1 MRIIEFASLPVQPWR
16 NGGGVTREIA
26 LGGTASETAW
36 RLSIADVTAAGAF
49 SAFPGMERTFTVIEG
64 DVVELTVDGIARR
77 LERFRPF
84 RFDGGST
91 TSCAL
96 LTGACRALNVMTR
109 KDSFSAGVLIAELSK
124 KQPLALQ
131 PDQFLVLLQGQ
142 AQVLGGPA
150 ARTLAPFDT
159 VAGSTAQDEAAAG
172 APGEPQDNGQRPPE
186 ISGRG
191 FAALVSVF
199 AL

>member
-1 MRIIEFASLPVQPWR
+1 MRIIEFASLKPQPWR

-26 LGGTASETAW
+26 LGGMATEPVW
-36 RLSIADVTAAGAF
+36 RLSIADVTTAGGF

-64 DVVELTVDGIARR
+64 DVVELTVDGFARR

-96 LTGACRALNVMTR
+96 PTGACRALNVMTR
-109 KDSFSAGVLIAELSK
+109 KDSFGAGVLIAELSK
-124 KQPLALQ
+124 KQPLPLQ

-142 AQVLGGPA
+142 AQVLDGISTRA
-150 ARTLAPFDT
+150 LAPFDT
-159 VAGSTAQDEAAAG
+159 VAGSAPQDEAATAV
-172 APGEPQDNGQRPPE
+172 PGGPQDDVPPPPE

>member
-1 MRIIEFASLPVQPWR
+1 MRIIEFASLKVQPWR

-26 LGGTASETAW
+26 LGGTATEPAW

-64 DVVELTVDGIARR
+64 DVVELTVDGVVRR
-77 LERFRPF
+77 LERFRPLK
-84 RFDGGST
+84 FDGGST

-96 LTGACRALNVMTR
+96 PTGACRALNVMTR
-109 KDSFSAGVLIAELSK
+109 KDSFAAGVLIAELSK
-124 KQPLALQ
+124 KQPLPVQ

-142 AQVLGGPA
+142 AQVLDGISTGV
-150 ARTLAPFDT
+150 LSPFDT
-159 VAGSTAQDEAAAG
+159 VAGSIPQDEAALA
-172 APGEPQDNGQRPPE
+172 APDESQDDVPGPPE

>member
-1 MRIIEFASLPVQPWR
+1 MHIIEFASLKVQPWR
-16 NGGGVTREIA
+16 NGSGVTREIA
-26 LGGTASETAW
+26 LGGAATEPAW
-36 RLSIADVTAAGAF
+36 RLSIADVTAPGGF

-64 DVVELTVDGIARR
+64 DVVELTVDGVARR

-96 LTGACRALNVMTR
+96 PTGACRALNVMTR
-109 KDSFSAGVLIAELSK
+109 QDSFGAGVLIAELSK
-124 KQPLALQ
+124 KQPLPVQ

-142 AQVLGGPA
+142 AQVMDGTA
-150 ARTLAPFDT
+150 SHALAPFDT
-159 VAGSTAQDEAAAG
+159 VAGSTPQREATTALPGKRQDDV
-172 APGEPQDNGQRPPE
+172 PRPPE
-186 ISGRG
+186 VSGRG

-199 AL
+199 TL

>member
-1 MRIIEFASLPVQPWR
+1 MAIIEFASLKVETWR

-26 LGGTASETAW
+26 LGGTATEPAW
-36 RLSIADVTAAGAF
+36 RLSIADITAAGAF

-64 DVVELTVDGIARR
+64 DVVELTVDGVVRR
-77 LERFRPF
+77 LERFRPL

-96 LTGACRALNVMTR
+96 PTGACRALNVMTR
-109 KDSFSAGVLIAELSK
+109 KDSFGAGVLIAELSK
-124 KQPLALQ
+124 KQPLPLQ

-142 AQVLGGPA
+142 AQVLSGTA
-150 ARTLAPFDT
+150 TRTLAPFDT
-159 VAGSTAQDEAAAG
+159 VAGGTPPEEAAMG
-172 APGEPQDNGQRPPE
+172 VPGEPQDHVPWPPE

>member
-1 MRIIEFASLPVQPWR
+1 MRIIEFASLKVQPWR

-49 SAFPGMERTFTVIEG
+49 SEFPGMERTFTVIEG
-64 DVVELTVDGIARR
+64 DIVELTVDGVARR

-96 LTGACRALNVMTR
+96 PTGACRALNVMTR
-109 KDSFSAGVLIAELSK
+109 KNSFGAGVLIAELSK
-124 KQPLALQ
+124 KQPLPLQ

-142 AQVLGGPA
+142 AQVLDGTA
-150 ARTLAPFDT
+150 TRTLAPFDT
-159 VAGSTAQDEAAAG
+159 VAGSSPRDEAATG
-172 APGEPQDNGQRPPE
+172 VPGERQDDVPHLPE